1 MKSYKKQLAM
11 QIGFMVLC
19 LIVTVINCKDLLTWF
34 LETVPVMIGI
44 AILFFTRDSFPI
56 TSMLAFLIAIHSLVL
71 SVGGHYTYA
80 EVPFGYWMQDAFH
93 LSRNHYD
100 RIGHF
105 LQGFMPA
112 ILAREIFIRKRIVSG
127 KRWIFFLVI
136 CVCLAFSAFY
146 ELIEWWTALV
156 SKEASAAF
164 LGTQGDVWDTQ
175 WDMFFALIGASVA
188 QLTVSGWHEK
198 QMRLC
203 GYLPQH

>member
-56 TSMLAFLIAIHSLVL
+56 PSMLAFLIAIHSLVL